1 LFDWTV
7 FLASGCTCRTTGIR
21 RLTEDETRT
30 SDIVGDHVWRL
41 AGDLNPQNLEDSA
54 ADPMVQYIPSQDEP
68 FTWLKY
74 RLPRYPV
81 HSPCPSPRH
90 PVRGREMAR
99 LTAQH
104 SPIAKQ
110 HHPTHGAVDRVYVQ
124 VAQNW
129 LYTVHGFPSAVHT
142 FGYTRGASSSDMTKQ
157 LVGNVGRY

>member
-1 LFDWTV
+1 VFGLFDWTV
-7 FLASGCTCRTTGIR
+7 FLASGCTCRTLTGIR
-21 RLTEDETRT
+21 RLTEDGTRT

-54 ADPMVQYIPSQDEP
+54 ADSMVQYVPSQDEP
-68 FTWLKY
+68 FTLLKY

-110 HHPTHGAVDRVYVQ
+110 HHPTWHARSSGPRLRTSCPELVVYGTWVS
-124 VAQNW
+124 VCGTHVW
-129 LYTVHGFPSAVHT
+129 LHQ
-142 FGYTRGASSSDMTKQ
+142 RG
-157 LVGNVGRY
+157 